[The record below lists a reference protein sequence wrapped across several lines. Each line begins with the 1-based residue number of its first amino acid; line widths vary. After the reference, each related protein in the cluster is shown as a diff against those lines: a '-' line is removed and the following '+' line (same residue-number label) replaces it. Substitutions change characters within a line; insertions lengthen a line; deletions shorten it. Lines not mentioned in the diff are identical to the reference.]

1 MKPLESNTNSRKTG
15 KEVDKEEER
24 TSLLLPASEKVVFR
38 KWIYPHEL
46 SPLEN
51 LYQKLK
57 EERKIYRKI
66 KLKPIR

>member
-1 MKPLESNTNSRKTG
+1 MKPLESSTNSRETG
-15 KEVDKEEER
+15 KEVGTKKER
-24 TSLLLPASEKVVFR
+24 TSLLPPASEKVVFR

-66 KLKPIR
+66 KLKPIK